1 MRKECTTTTKRAPAR
16 ILHKLTLLCSFI
28 LVISLGALPAQA
40 TMVVALDL
48 NALIANADAI
58 FMGTVEQSEAFWEE
72 GIILTDATIVIEDCI
87 SEQPC
92 REREII
98 RQVGGQ
104 IGDIMMEVAGSEE
117 LRPGQQ
123 ILFFGRRQSNQSVL
137 TPVGTAQGVFHIDN
151 GHLHRDLTE
160 IILLSE
166 SGPVEAVEGL
176 PETYHEMVN
185 VIRERLA
192 LPPMQIQDLNL
203 Q

>member
-1 MRKECTTTTKRAPAR
+1 MLGC
-16 ILHKLTLLCSFI
+16 LTLSLS
-28 LVISLGALPAQA
+28 LVAIPAQA

-58 FMGTVEQSEAFWEE
+58 FMGTVEQSEAFWED
-72 GIILTDATIVIEDCI
+72 GVILTDATIVIEDCI

-123 ILFFGRRQSNQSVL
+123 ILFFGHRQDNQSVL
-137 TPVGTAQGVFHIDN
+137 TPVGTAQGVFHVDS

-166 SGPVEAVEGL
+166 SGPIEAVEGI
-176 PETYHEMVN
+176 PETYSEMVN

-192 LPPMQIQDLNL
+192 LPPMEIQDLNL